1 MKRFRSGVAC
11 SMMMLLLAACGG
23 AAQEPAKA
31 PKAKPAEGSG
41 PNPLSAEA
49 QKGYNDALQSM
60 VAHDKA
66 NDWTDATC
74 TQLAK
79 SFMDASVNQKATM
92 NRDLPEALY
101 NAGLAYQRCNK
112 DAEAKAQF
120 QAALNL
126 DTKFHHARVQIAL
139 YDLKEKGDGAMEPV
153 ILELQQAVADAQFQ
167 NVQAL
172 VNLAM
177 LQMKRRSTHTD
188 QDGANDFDR
197 AKKNIQRALA
207 IDDAYQPAFNQLAL
221 YYLEMAKQKAG
232 RSGKAKTATFAKTKK
247 ADQAQLELAALVCS
261 QAIKK
266 NPNYAAIHNTAG
278 LIQVEL
284 QVLNTAVQEF
294 QTAAKLDPSF
304 FEAQMNYAAVNLSFR
319 GFKQAEDAYR
329 NALKVRPNDYDAHL
343 GLALAIRGQINDSN
357 FDKYVADAQK
367 ELDECKRLAPDRAET
382 LYNEAILT
390 QEYKAKGG
398 GANAVPMLEQAAG
411 IFDAFIQKAGSG
423 PEFAVAVKRSKDR
436 AQDIRDTVKFVKE
449 GQSAAAIEAARQEK
463 EGAAAPTDEGAEAPP
478 EGGGD
483 QGGGAP
489 PPPPPP
495 PAAPPPKQ

>member
-1 MKRFRSGVAC
+1 MKRFKSGVAC
-11 SMMMLLLAACGG
+11 SLMLMLLAACGG
-23 AAQEPAKA
+23 GATPAPTT

-41 PNPLSAEA
+41 PNPLSEQA
-49 QKGYNDALQSM
+49 QKGYNDALQAM

-66 NDWTDATC
+66 NDWTEATC
-74 TQLAK
+74 SQVAK
-79 SFMDASVNQKATM
+79 SFIDASVNQKATM

-101 NAGLAYQRCNK
+101 NAGLSYQRCNK

-120 QAALNL
+120 QASLNL
-126 DTKFHHARVQIAL
+126 DSKFHHARVQIAL

-177 LQMKRRSTHTD
+177 LQMKRRGTHTD

-197 AKKNIQRALA
+197 AKKNLQRALA

-284 QVLNTAVQEF
+284 QVINSAVQEF
-294 QTAAKLDPSF
+294 QTAAKLDPTF

-398 GANAVPMLEQAAG
+398 GANAVPMLEQAAS
-411 IFDAFIQKAGSG
+411 IFEAFVQKAGTGS
-423 PEFAVAVKRSKDR
+423 EFATAVKRSKDR
-436 AQDIRDTVKFVKE
+436 AQDIRDTVKFIKE

-463 EGAAAPTDEGAEAPP
+463 EQQQGGAPTEEGAETPP

-483 QGGGAP
+483 QSGGGAP
-489 PPPPPP
+489 PPPPPA
-495 PAAPPPKQ
+495 PAPKP